1 MIVKE
6 NNVQNEAVQLEET
19 LPEQNLEEKNAEIH
33 ENIPVADVNNIDT
46 QSEAY
51 FEAVK
56 KLEAEKKDKKKK
68 IFISVLLAIAIILVS
83 GFVISLIS
91 EQIAFN
97 KQVDT
102 VSAEI
107 ESTGHGYTETYKK
120 AVDAMDKDQNISDK
134 KKAKE
139 FFILGKKAD
148 EFKKSFC
155 SEDLFNRCIEK
166 NESYKEKVQEYV
178 YNAMSSA
185 EKNEEVL
192 TYAEYYVSLGKTLDE
207 TTKEKISLYLYE
219 LIDNGSFGKYS
230 ANIKLCE
237 ELGVKLNEEEL
248 NEKIYNAAM
257 KEYNAKEYEDAY
269 AWFGIYTGN
278 KEFADVLKDIK
289 YNISITYVENDN
301 DVKAYELLEEL
312 GDYKYSKELGLWAK
326 VKESK
331 YDYESARKAVENVR
345 KALKYRLKN
354 PYSYIESSSTY
365 DIDMRIFDYSGLEV
379 DFDYDIKIYY
389 SATNSFGARISD
401 TYSESVSGPTFSAN
415 WMEREELEELLD
427 MTRSEVVEK
436 AKGFNK

>member
-1 MIVKE
+1 MKE
-6 NNVQNEAVQLEET
+6 NNVQNDIVQLEEIVF
-19 LPEQNLEEKNAEIH
+19 EQNSGEEKNAEFQ

-56 KLEAEKKDKKKK
+56 KLEAEKKAKKKK
-68 IFISVLLAIAIILVS
+68 IAKKILISVLLAIAIITVS

-97 KQVDT
+97 KQVNT
-102 VSAEI
+102 VAAEI
-107 ESTGHGYTETYKK
+107 ESTGYTETYKK
-120 AVDAMDKDQNISDK
+120 AVDAMEKDQNISDK

-139 FFILGKKAD
+139 FFELGKKAD
-148 EFKKSFC
+148 EFKKSFY

-166 NESYKEKVQEYV
+166 NESYKEKVREYV

-192 TYAEYYVSLGKTLDE
+192 TYAEYYVSLGETLDE
-207 TTKEKISLYLYE
+207 TTKEKISLYVYE
-219 LIDNGSFGKYS
+219 LIDKGSFGEYS
-230 ANIKLCE
+230 AKAKICE
-237 ELGVKLNEEEL
+237 KLGVKLNEDKL

-257 KEYNAKEYEDAY
+257 KEYNAKEYGDAY
-269 AWFGIYTGN
+269 AWFGIYTG
-278 KEFADVLKDIK
+278 KEESADVLKDIK

-312 GDYKYSKELGLWAK
+312 GDYKYSKELSLWAK

-331 YDYESARKAVENVR
+331 YDYESARKAVESVR

-365 DIDMRIFDYSGLEV
+365 EIEMRISDYSGLEV
-379 DFDYDIKIYY
+379 YFYYDIEINY
-389 SATNSFGARISD
+389 SATNSFGGRISD
-401 TYSESVSGPTFSAN
+401 TYSDRVSGPSFSVN
-415 WMEREELEELLD
+415 WMEWEELEELLD

-436 AKGFNK
+436 AKGFK